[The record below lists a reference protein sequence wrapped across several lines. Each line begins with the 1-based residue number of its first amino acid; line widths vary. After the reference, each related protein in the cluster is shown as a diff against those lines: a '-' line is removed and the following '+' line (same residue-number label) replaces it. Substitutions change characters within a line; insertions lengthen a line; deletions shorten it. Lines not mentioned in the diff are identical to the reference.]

1 MTVGDPQSGT
11 GAGSPDGLVIGL
23 HERVL
28 ERRLQELIDNRADA
42 SAVIDAVDAADAP
55 HVLSRHVAGHLAHAL
70 AAVEEGDRVDLVN
83 RILGLL
89 PENPDVV
96 LDGPRQL
103 LSLYPSQAQPPARPT
118 TPLSDVALLTNSPR
132 DPQLGTEL
140 KRELASADRVDL
152 LCAFVKWSGIRLLA
166 RELAELRDRGVPLR
180 ILTTTYIGATDR
192 KALDRLADEYG
203 AEIRVNYEARS
214 TRLHAKAWL
223 FHRRTG
229 YDTGYVGSSNLSR
242 NALVD
247 GLEWNVRISQPATP
261 SLIEKFAATFDS
273 YWNAPEFA
281 PYNPQRDAARL
292 DEALREARGGP
303 TAAATTASGAS
314 IDTTLLDVR
323 PFAHQQIMLDDLAA
337 EREEH
342 DRHRNLLVAATGTGK
357 TVIAALDYARLARQA
372 RARGQTRAGGQSG
385 RPRLLF
391 VAHRAE
397 ILTQAQRTYRDV
409 LKDGSFGELFV
420 GGHRPTIGAHVFAS
434 VQSLSRIGQLQK
446 WDRDHFDIIVID
458 EFHHA
463 DAQTYRRILDWFEPA
478 ELLGLTAT
486 PERAD
491 GVDVAD
497 EFFDGRAA
505 SELRLWDALEAD
517 LLVPFH
523 YFGIADNTDLRSIT
537 FRRGRYDAE
546 ELTRLY
552 TGNDARTRIVLR
564 ALTDT
569 VVDVAAT
576 RALGFCV
583 SIDHAKYMARKFT
596 QVGVTSHA
604 ITSQTGSA
612 ERADLLRRF
621 RAGEIRCLF
630 TVDIF
635 NEGVDIPE
643 VDTVLM
649 LRPTQSATIFLQQLG
664 RGLRRAPDKAVLTV
678 LDFVG
683 HQSAEFR
690 FDLKLRALTG
700 ASRRRLQR
708 DVEQGF
714 PFLPAGSQIVL
725 DRAAEE
731 EILKSLKSTLNLSTR
746 SLISDIR
753 SHLPAGVSAGEYSL
767 ATYLNE
773 ADRGLADI
781 YGDSSSRTF
790 NGQKR
795 ARSWSALKDWAF
807 PDAGLSL
814 RDDEIELLGRMRAFT
829 HIDDGARIERYR
841 ELLRG
846 DLPSDRALAADPYAA
861 MLFYQLRPTAPASE
875 IAATIR
881 RVRRMPAIT
890 GELLDLLE
898 VCEENARTR
907 PQRLTGLESAP
918 LRSHARYTRE
928 ELLAGFG
935 LGTTQQG
942 IAPGNMREGVKWIP
956 AAQTDVLLVTL
967 KKSESDYSPT
977 TLYRDYAISETLF
990 HWESQNATSPESPTG
1005 QRYIHHRQQGSHV
1018 VLFVRAAKEG
1028 DLGTQPY
1035 TCLGTVDYV
1044 QHSGSR
1050 PMQIEW
1056 KLERAMPAEM
1066 LVAARAVA

>member
-1 MTVGDPQSGT
+1 MTVS
-11 GAGSPDGLVIGL
+11 GAGNAEHPGGDLVIGL

-28 ERRLQELIDNRADA
+28 ERRLQELIDRRTDA
-42 SAVIDAVDAADAP
+42 SAVVDAVDAADAP
-55 HVLSRHVAGHLAHAL
+55 HVLSRHVAGHLAQAL
-70 AAVEEGDRVDLVN
+70 AAVEECDRVDLVN

-89 PENPDVV
+89 PEIPDVV

-103 LSLYPSQAQPPARPT
+103 LSLYPADAQPPTRPT

-140 KRELASADRVDL
+140 RRELASADRVDL
-152 LCAFVKWSGIRLLA
+152 LCAFVKWSGIRLLE
-166 RELAELRDRGVPLR
+166 RELAALRDRGVPLR

-192 KALDRLADEYG
+192 KALDRLANEYG
-203 AEIRVNYEARS
+203 AEVRVNYEARS
-214 TRLHAKAWL
+214 THLHAKAWL
-223 FHRRTG
+223 FYRRTG
-229 YDTGYVGSSNLSR
+229 FDTGYVGSSNLSR

-261 SLIEKFAATFDS
+261 SLIEKFTATFDS

-281 PYNPQRDAARL
+281 PYDPQRDAARL
-292 DEALREARGGP
+292 DDALREAREGP
-303 TAAATTASGAS
+303 TAAGTTASGAV

-323 PFAHQQIMLDDLAA
+323 PFPHQQIMLDDLAA

-357 TVIAALDYARLARQA
+357 TVIAALDYARLARQG
-372 RARGQTRAGGQSG
+372 RARGESGQ
-385 RPRLLF
+385 PRLLF

-397 ILTQAQRTYRDV
+397 ILKQAQRTYRDV

-434 VQSLSRIGQLQK
+434 VQSLSRIDQLQK
-446 WDRDHFDIIVID
+446 WARDHFDIIVVD

-523 YFGIADNTDLRSIT
+523 YFGISDNTDLRSVT
-537 FRRGRYDAE
+537 FRRGHYDTE

-552 TGNDARTRIVLR
+552 TSNDARTRIVLR

-569 VVDVAAT
+569 VVDVAAI

-583 SIDHAKYMARKFT
+583 SIDHAEYMARKFT
-596 QVGVTSHA
+596 EVGITSHA
-604 ITSQTGSA
+604 ITSDTGNA

-621 RAGEIRCLF
+621 KAGEIRCLF

-700 ASRRRLQR
+700 ASRRRLQH
-708 DVEQGF
+708 DVQQGF

-725 DRAAEE
+725 DRAAED
-731 EILKSLKSTLNLSTR
+731 EILENLKSTLNLSTR
-746 SLISDIR
+746 GLIGDIQ
-753 SHLPAGVSAGEYSL
+753 SHRPAGVTPGEYSL
-767 ATYLNE
+767 ATYLHE
-773 ADRGLADI
+773 ADRSLADI
-781 YGDSSSRTF
+781 YGGSSTRTF
-790 NGQKR
+790 NGRRR

-807 PDAGLSL
+807 PDAELSL
-814 RDDEIELLGRMRAFT
+814 SDDEIELLGRMRAFT
-829 HIDDGARIERYR
+829 HVDDSGRIERYR

-846 DLPSDRALAADPYAA
+846 ELPSDRALAADPYAA

-875 IAATIR
+875 IAETIR
-881 RVRRMPAIT
+881 GVRRMPAIT
-890 GELLDLLE
+890 GELLDLLD

-1056 KLERAMPAEM
+1056 KLKRAMPAEM

>member
-1 MTVGDPQSGT
+1 MTVGDPRSGT

-28 ERRLQELIDNRADA
+28 ERRLQELIDHRADA
-42 SAVIDAVDAADAP
+42 RAVIEAVDEADAP
-55 HVLSRHVAGHLAHAL
+55 HVLSRHVAGHLASAL
-70 AAVEEGDRVDLVN
+70 ADAEEDDRVDLVN
-83 RILGLL
+83 RILRLL

-96 LDGPRQL
+96 LDGPHQL
-103 LSLYPSQAQPPARPT
+103 LSFYPSDAETPSRPT

-152 LCAFVKWSGIRLLA
+152 LCPFVKWSGIRLLE
-166 RELAELRDRGVPLR
+166 RELAQLRDRGVPLR

-203 AEIRVNYEARS
+203 AEIRINYETRS

-223 FHRRTG
+223 FYRETG
-229 YDTGYVGSSNLSR
+229 FDTGYVGSSNLSR
-242 NALVD
+242 AALVD
-247 GLEWNVRISQPATP
+247 GLEWNVRISRSATP
-261 SLIEKFAATFDS
+261 SLVEKFTATFDS

-281 PYNPQRDAARL
+281 PYDPQRDATRL
-292 DEALREARGGP
+292 DAALREARGGP
-303 TAAATTASGAS
+303 AGAAAGTSAGD

-323 PFAHQQIMLDDLAA
+323 PYPHQQIMLNDLAA
-337 EREEH
+337 ERETH

-357 TVIAALDYARLARQA
+357 TVIAALDYARLAGADR
-372 RARGQTRAGGQSG
+372 RGRGS
-385 RPRLLF
+385 RPSLLF
-391 VAHRAE
+391 VVHRAE
-397 ILTQAQRTYRDV
+397 ILKQALHTYRDV

-420 GGHRPTIGAHVFAS
+420 DGHRPTDGTHIFAS
-434 VQSLSRIGQLQK
+434 IQSIGRSAQLQQ
-446 WDRDHFDIIVID
+446 WARDHFDIIVID

-463 DAQTYRRILDWFEPA
+463 EAPSYRRLLDWFEPR

-486 PERAD
+486 PERTD
-491 GVDVAD
+491 GVDVAA
-497 EFFDGRAA
+497 EFFSGRTA

-523 YFGIADNTDLRSIT
+523 YFGIADNTDLSSIT
-537 FRRGRYDAE
+537 FQRGSYDTT
-546 ELTRLY
+546 ELSKLY
-552 TGNDARTRIVLR
+552 TGNDARTRMIIA

-569 VVDVAAT
+569 VVDVST
-576 RALGFCV
+576 IRALGFCV
-583 SIDHAKYMARKFT
+583 SIAHAVYMARKFT
-596 QVGVTSHA
+596 EVGIVSYA
-604 ITSQTGSA
+604 ITSETS
-612 ERADLLRRF
+612 RADRAELLNRF

-635 NEGVDIPE
+635 NEGVDIPA

-664 RGLRRAPDKAVLTV
+664 RGLRRAPDKSVLTV

-683 HQSAEFR
+683 HQNAQFR

-708 DVEQGF
+708 DVQQGF
-714 PFLPAGSQIVL
+714 PFLPAGSQNVL
-725 DRAAEE
+725 DKVAEE
-731 EILKSLKSTLNLSTR
+731 EILSSLKSTLNLSTR
-746 SLISDIR
+746 DLVRDVAN
-753 SHLPAGVSAGEYSL
+753 HKPADTSAAEYSL
-767 ATYLNE
+767 AAYLHE

-781 YGDSSSRTF
+781 YGGSGPRAF
-790 NGQKR
+790 GGQQR
-795 ARSWSALKDWAF
+795 ARSWSALKDWSF
-807 PDAGLSL
+807 PQARLALG
-814 RDDEIELLGRMRAFT
+814 DDEVALLSRMRAFT
-829 HIDDGARIERYR
+829 HIDDNERIDRYR
-841 ELLRG
+841 ELLDG
-846 DLPSDRALAADPYAA
+846 TLPSDDALAADPYAA
-861 MLFYQLRPTAPASE
+861 MLFYQLRPTAPAGE
-875 IAATIR
+875 IADTIR
-881 RVRRMPAIT
+881 RVRRMPAIAS
-890 GELLDLLE
+890 ELRDLLE
-898 VCEENARTR
+898 VCEQQARTL
-907 PQRLTGLESAP
+907 PQPLAGLERVP
-918 LRSHARYTRE
+918 VRSHSRYTRE

-1028 DLGTQPY
+1028 DLGTEPY
-1035 TCLGTVDYV
+1035 ICLGTVDYV

>member
-11 GAGSPDGLVIGL
+11 GAGSPGGLVIGL

-42 SAVIDAVDAADAP
+42 SADIKTVDAADAP

-96 LDGPRQL
+96 LDGPQQL

-152 LCAFVKWSGIRLLA
+152 LCAFVKWSGIRLLE

-192 KALDRLADEYG
+192 KALDQLATDYG
-203 AEIRVNYEARS
+203 AEIRVNYETRS

-223 FHRRTG
+223 FYRDTG

-242 NALVD
+242 AALVD

-261 SLIEKFAATFDS
+261 SLIEKFTATFDS

-281 PYNPQRDAARL
+281 PYDPGLDAARL
-292 DEALREARGGP
+292 DAALQEARGGP
-303 TAAATTASGAS
+303 SAAASTASGQA

-323 PFAHQQIMLDDLAA
+323 PYPHQQIMLDDLAA

-357 TVIAALDYARLARQA
+357 TVIAALDFARLARQT
-372 RARGQTRAGGQSG
+372 RRSGQGGL
-385 RPRLLF
+385 PRLLF

-397 ILTQAQRTYRDV
+397 ILEQAQRTYRDV

-420 GGHRPTIGAHVFAS
+420 DGHRPTSGAHVFAS
-434 VQSLSRIGQLQK
+434 VQSLSRVEQLQQ
-446 WDRDHFDIIVID
+446 WTPDHFNVIVVD

-463 DAQTYRRILDWFEPA
+463 DAETYRRILDWFEPG

-497 EFFDGRAA
+497 EFFAGRAA

-523 YFGIADNTDLRSIT
+523 YFGISDNTDLRSIT
-537 FRRGRYDAE
+537 FRRGRYDTD

-552 TGNDARTRIVLR
+552 TGNDARTRIIVR

-569 VVDVAAT
+569 VVDVAAI

-583 SIDHAKYMARKFT
+583 SIDHAEYMARKFT
-596 QVGVTSHA
+596 EVGITSHA
-604 ITSQTGSA
+604 ITSETGSA

-683 HQSAEFR
+683 HQSTEFR
-690 FDLKLRALTG
+690 FDIKLRTLTG

-725 DRAAEE
+725 DRTSEE

-746 SLISDIR
+746 DLISDIR
-753 SHLPAGVSAGEYSL
+753 SHQPAGVSTAEYSL

-781 YGDSSSRTF
+781 YGGSSSRTF

-814 RDDEIELLGRMRAFT
+814 SDDEIELIGRMRAFT
-829 HIDDGARIERYR
+829 HIDDGARLEHYR

-846 DLPSDRALAADPYAA
+846 DLPSDRVLAADPYAA

-875 IAATIR
+875 IAETIR
-881 RVRRMPAIT
+881 GLRRMPAIT
-890 GELLDLLE
+890 GELLGLLE
-898 VCEENARTR
+898 ICEENARTR
-907 PQRLTGLESAP
+907 PQRLAGLENTP

-1018 VLFVRAAKEG
+1018 VLFVRVAKEG
-1028 DLGTQPY
+1028 DLGTEPY

-1056 KLERAMPAEM
+1056 KLDRAMPAEM